1 MEGKASASIRIKIGQ
16 YLNKLGCVFWCK
28 LCSITSYMLVI
39 LIMCYLSYMFFW
51 QGRLE
56 IFCGRGR
63 GEKEITLL
71 GFFSVKNQNCF
82 TIPVTQREIKHTGD
96 SVNILNTILKFFS
109 SILNAYDEIVF
120 CGMQKLGVCS
130 KSIPQ
135 HTSMDDLRSPRAKSG
150 EWKGRQIGTGK

>member
-63 GEKEITLL
+63 GEKEIALL

-96 SVNILNTILKFFS
+96 SVNILNTILKFFFKCLWWNC
-109 SILNAYDEIVF
+109 ILRHAEAGCVF
-120 CGMQKLGVCS
+120 QKYPAAHLYGWFE
-130 KSIPQ
+130 KPQ
-135 HTSMDDLRSPRAKSG
+135 SQ
-150 EWKGRQIGTGK
+150 EWRMEGPADWNW